1 MTRFLFFSILILSCL
16 TASSQNNILLLQK
29 KNKTVRT
36 LFEGKYIAFDTKQ
49 NSSASGIITKI
60 AKDTIFIRHFEIVRM
75 GTTYG
80 GVYFDTSFR
89 YTTAVHIKDIGA
101 IHPFRELSGLARSGP
116 ILMIAGG
123 GVLVLGAVNG
133 IYRKESIGE
142 WYKPSGFISAGV
154 LAGTG
159 FLLHRSSKKK
169 LVIGKKYQLKI
180 LSIN

>member
-1 MTRFLFFSILILSCL
+1 MIRFLLFCILILSSL
-16 TASSQNNILLLQK
+16 TVSAQNNILLLR
-29 KNKTVRT
+29 KNNRTVRT

-49 NSSASGIITKI
+49 KSSASGIITKI
-60 AKDTIFIRHFEIVRM
+60 GKDTIFIRHFEIMRV

-89 YTTAVHIKDIGA
+89 YTTAIHIKDIGA
-101 IHPFRELSGLARSGP
+101 VHPFRSMSGYANSGAL
-116 ILMIAGG
+116 LMIAGG
-123 GVLVLGAVNG
+123 GVMVLGAVNG
-133 IYRKESIGE
+133 IYRKESIGD

-159 FLLHRSSKKK
+159 YFLQRASKKK
-169 LVIGKKYQLKI
+169 YVIGRKYQLQI